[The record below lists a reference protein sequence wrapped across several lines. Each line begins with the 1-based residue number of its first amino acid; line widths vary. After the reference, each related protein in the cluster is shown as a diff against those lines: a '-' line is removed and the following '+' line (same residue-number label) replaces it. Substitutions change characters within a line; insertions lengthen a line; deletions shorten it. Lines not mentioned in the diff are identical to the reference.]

1 MRKKTTALAA
11 AVAIAAAAVS
21 GAAPALAR
29 TAYDVPGPGGEL
41 APETIDAYLGD
52 VMDATGQPGM
62 AVAVTRGD
70 DIVHTAGYGHDS
82 AGAPV
87 TAETPMRIASVTKS
101 FTAMAVMTLV
111 RDGRIDLDGTVAGQ
125 LPGFAMDDPRSDE
138 VTVRHLLNQT
148 SGFSDTTIDVEALR
162 DASSL
167 TEYMSLLEA
176 GSLAADPGTDHR
188 YCNVNFEVAAR
199 LVEVA
204 SGRPFD
210 AYMREAVFDP
220 LGMART
226 TLDEAEIAP
235 ADGLNSL
242 YGLWIPRA
250 EMPGFRTFSGAGG
263 VITDA
268 ADMGRWLTAHTGGGA
283 PLDRDLLDTM
293 YAPSDVDDYA
303 MGWSP
308 EPLAGGGEL
317 MVHSGNLFTY
327 SAIQG
332 FSPETGYGFAVLT
345 NGAALTD
352 ATYPVLLGLAALSEG
367 RQPEAPGSGR
377 AAADAALAAAAVAA
391 IGLGAVGVARSRRWA
406 LQRAGRPAW
415 LTALRMVPV
424 LLPVALFA
432 LYPTA
437 VEALSNGREVTWEQ
451 MTYFPLPLTLTLG
464 AASAA
469 GLATACSR
477 VVRTARVRSHP

>member
-1 MRKKTTALAA
+1 MKTKLTALAA
-11 AVAIAAAAVS
+11 AAGIAAATVL
-21 GAAPALAR
+21 GAAPALAG
-29 TAYDVPGPGGEL
+29 TAYDVPGPGEQL
-41 APETIDAYLGD
+41 TPETIDAYLGD

-82 AGAPV
+82 TGAPV

-111 RDGRIDLDGTVAGQ
+111 QDGAIDLDGTVAGQ
-125 LPGFAMDDPRSDE
+125 LPGFAMDDPRAGE
-138 VTVRHLLNQT
+138 ITVRHLLNQT
-148 SGFSDTTIDVEALR
+148 SGFSDTTIDVEGLR

-167 TEYMSLLEA
+167 SGYMSLLEA
-176 GSLAADPGTDHR
+176 GSLAADPGTDYR

-204 SGRPFD
+204 SGRPFA

-220 LGMART
+220 LGMDHS
-226 TLDEAEIAP
+226 TLDEAEITP
-235 ADGLNSL
+235 ANGLNSV
-242 YGLWIPRA
+242 YGVWVSRPELT
-250 EMPGFRTFSGAGG
+250 GFLNFNGAGG
-263 VITDA
+263 IITDA
-268 ADMGRWLTAHTGGGA
+268 ADMGRWLLAHTGDRA
-283 PLDRDLLDTM
+283 PVDRDLLDIM
-293 YAPSDVDDYA
+293 YAPSEVDDYA

-308 EPLAGGGEL
+308 EPLPGGGEL
-317 MVHSGNLFTY
+317 MMHSGNLFTY

-345 NGAALTD
+345 NGAALAD

-377 AAADAALAAAAVAA
+377 AMTDAALAAGAVVAV
-391 IGLGAVGVARSRRWA
+391 GLGATGVARSGRWA
-406 LQRAGRPAW
+406 LKRAGRPAW
-415 LTALRMVPV
+415 RTALRMVPV

-437 VEALSNGREVTWEQ
+437 IEVLSNGREVTWEQ

-464 AASAA
+464 AAAAA
-469 GLATACSR
+469 GLATAGSR
-477 VVRTARVRSHP
+477 LVRMARVGSRT